1 MTGKYIEFLRSLCYN
16 LSIFAQVI
24 CVNIFTYR
32 PRGAARRPRHELLKE
47 ERTAMPNTFVI
58 AMGVGTVFFGL
69 ICIIILSSLMSAICT
84 KLGKREPAAPAPAAP
99 VAPATA
105 EIPNRQALIAAVSA
119 AVAEDMGTDP
129 AGIRILSFK
138 QL

>member
-1 MTGKYIEFLRSLCYN
+1 MTGKYIEFLRSLCHN
-16 LSIFAQVI
+16 VSVFAQVI
-24 CVNIFTYR
+24 CFNIFTYS